1 MNISDKLKD
10 ARKNAGLT
18 QAQLAEKL
26 GITAQSYSQY
36 ETGKRHPK
44 LITIEKIA
52 AALKVPLNVLLDG
65 NWQLYTKEINSSLGN
80 VSDAISQVVGLG
92 EGIMQDKIIENF
104 NNVNPDGKQK
114 IFGYSQD
121 ISENPKYRKDTE

>member
-65 NWQLYTKEINSSLGN
+65 NWQFYTEEIKDSLN
-80 VSDAISQVVGLG
+80 TVSDAIAQVVDLG
-92 EGIMQDKIIENF
+92 EDLMQDKIIENF
-104 NNVNPDGKQK
+104 NKVNHEGKQK
-114 IFGYSQD
+114 IFEYSQD
-121 ISENPKYRKDTE
+121 ISENPKYRKEE

>member
-65 NWQLYTKEINSSLGN
+65 NWQLYTEEINSSLGN

-114 IFGYSQD
+114 IFEYSQD

>member
-10 ARKNAGLT
+10 ARKKAGLT
-18 QAQLAEKL
+18 QAQLSEKL

-65 NWQLYTKEINSSLGN
+65 NWQFYTEEINDSLN
-80 VSDAISQVVGLG
+80 TVSDAIAQVVDLG
-92 EGIMQDKIIENF
+92 EDLMQDKIIENF
-104 NNVNPDGKQK
+104 NKVNHEGKQK
-114 IFGYSQD
+114 IFEYSQD
-121 ISENPKYRKDTE
+121 ISENPKYRKEE